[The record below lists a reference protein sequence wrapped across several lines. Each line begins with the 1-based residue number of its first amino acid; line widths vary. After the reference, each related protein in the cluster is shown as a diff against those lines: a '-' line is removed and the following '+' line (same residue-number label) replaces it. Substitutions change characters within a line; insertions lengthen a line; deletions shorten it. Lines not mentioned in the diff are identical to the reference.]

1 MTGRAGGGINPG
13 TSLPGRLAWL
23 GRGDVYWT
31 LAGAMVALTLA
42 AAASRVTAPDIGI
55 FLYAA
60 ARILDGDRL
69 YRDFVEINPPL
80 IVWLNVPAVLLAR
93 WTGLADAAAFRLL
106 AAALLG
112 GCILLCERSLRLLV
126 SDRATARCFLLLLW
140 LVLFPLVWIDYGQR
154 EHLLLGIML
163 PYVVLAAAREANR
176 YPSTPERLLIGG
188 LNGIGIAL
196 KPHFALLWITI
207 EAYLWRRA
215 AQRRIGPEALATA
228 IVVALYGVV
237 VIGATSY
244 VPVVAV
250 LGPAYATFMNASPDH
265 ALVLNPAA
273 PLVLFSLAAWVA
285 LRRSPAGAV
294 PCGLLASAI
303 AAAYAA
309 GVLQHKGF
317 RYHYYPAFAL
327 AMVLVGWLSFTGGPQ
342 PRGSARLYARIT
354 PLLAATIILVVCGNA
369 AYEAMGLNVQH
380 RREVRGLAELV
391 ETVQSRGQGR
401 PVGVLS
407 YSVNGAFP
415 LLNELGAVSALRL
428 PSLWPLAAAYWD
440 SLRTG
445 GALRYRVVREMPP
458 AELYLWDAV
467 REDLT
472 RSPPGVLLVL
482 SAGQDVPANGL
493 RRLNYVAYFARDPD
507 LRRLFGEYQLVDV
520 SGEYLVYEHLTAGAT
535 RAGPPPS
542 LAPLPRLAPRLG
554 LGDFT
559 LQMVDSSVRAGV
571 LVFVLLWIGAA
582 VWSGLRAPRMHRPP
596 FTASGG
602 QSPSA

>member
-1 MTGRAGGGINPG
+1 MTGRRADGSEPG
-13 TSLPGRLAWL
+13 TGLAPQLAWL
-23 GRGDVYWT
+23 GRADVYWT
-31 LAGAMVALTLA
+31 LAGAMVALALG
-42 AAASRVTAPDIGI
+42 AAASRVTPSDVGI
-55 FLYAA
+55 YLYAA

-93 WTGLADAAAFRLL
+93 WTGFSDAAAFRLL
-106 AAALLG
+106 AAALLA
-112 GCILLCERSLRLLV
+112 GCIVLCERSLRLIV

-154 EHLLLGIML
+154 EHLLLGLML
-163 PYVVLAAAREANR
+163 PYLVLAAARAENR

-188 LNGIGIAL
+188 LNGIGIVL
-196 KPHFALLWITI
+196 KPHFALVWITI
-207 EAYLWRRA
+207 EAYRWRRSA
-215 AQRRIGPEALATA
+215 DRRIGPEALATA
-228 IVVALYGVV
+228 SVVALYGAV
-237 VIGATSY
+237 VIGTTSY
-244 VPVVAV
+244 VAVVGI
-250 LGPAYATFMNASPDH
+250 LGPAYATFMNASASH

-273 PLVLFSLAAWVA
+273 PLVLFSLAAWIA
-285 LRRSPAGAV
+285 LRRSPAVAV
-294 PCGLLASAI
+294 PSGLLASAI

-327 AMVLVGWLSFTGGPQ
+327 AMLLVGWLSFTTRPQ
-342 PRGSARLYARIT
+342 QRRSARLYGRVT
-354 PLLAATIILVVCGNA
+354 PLLAVTIVLVVCGRA
-369 AYEAMGLNVQH
+369 ALETLGLDGQH

-391 ETVQSRGQGR
+391 ETVRSRAQGR
-401 PVGVLS
+401 RIGVLS

-440 SLRTG
+440 SLRAG
-445 GALRYRVVREMPP
+445 GALHYRAIDEMPP
-458 AELYLWDAV
+458 AERYLWDAV

-493 RRLNYVAYFARDPD
+493 RRLNYVAYFARDPE
-507 LRRLFGEYQLVDV
+507 LRRLFGEYQLVET
-520 SGEYLVYEHLTAGAT
+520 SGEYLVYERLNAGAT
-535 RAGPPPS
+535 RDGPPPS
-542 LAPLPRLAPRLG
+542 LEPLPRVAPRLG

-559 LQMVDSSVRAGV
+559 FGMVDPGVSAGV
-571 LVFVLLWIGAA
+571 LTFVLLWIGMTG
-582 VWSGLRAPRMHRPP
+582 WDSLRARGMARMPYTAPDRSPP
-596 FTASGG
+596 A
-602 QSPSA
+602 